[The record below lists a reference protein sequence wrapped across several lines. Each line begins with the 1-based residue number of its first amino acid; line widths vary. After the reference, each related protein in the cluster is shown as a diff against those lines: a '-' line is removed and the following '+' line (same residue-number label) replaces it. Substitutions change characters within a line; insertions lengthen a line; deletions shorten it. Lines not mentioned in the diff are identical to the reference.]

1 MKLSILLIVLSIST
15 QGLFA
20 QKDKEEGRF
29 TASIIAG
36 VSFSQID
43 GDDDA
48 SYSKVGVNVGARGGV
63 RFGQKMELCTEILFS
78 QKGSAI
84 NDRGVVFHLDYLE
97 VPILFYYKDWET
109 TDSKNRKFRR
119 VMIGAGFSYSRLVN
133 AAIFRN
139 NQWENPEN
147 TPNFQDPFEKNDFMF
162 MFDANFLFTRNFGV
176 NLRWGRSILSIIAPN
191 STLRSNPNP
200 NEPTPKAF
208 SHSVVLRVF
217 YKF

>member
-1 MKLSILLIVLSIST
+1 MKLYIAALLLGCFLSSS
-15 QGLFA
+15 LA
-20 QKDKEEGRF
+20 QDNKEEGRF
-29 TASIIAG
+29 TASVIAG

-48 SYSKVGVNVGARGGV
+48 SYSKVGANVGARGGV
-63 RFGQKMELCTEILFS
+63 RFGDKMELCTEILFS

-84 NDRGVVFHLDYLE
+84 NDRGTIFHLDYLE
-97 VPILFYYKDWET
+97 VPVLFYYKDWQT
-109 TDSKNRKFRR
+109 TDRKNRKFMR
-119 VMIGAGFSYSRLVN
+119 VMVGAGLSYSRLVN
-133 AAIFRN
+133 SATFRN
-139 NQWENPEN
+139 NQWENPSN

-162 MFDANFLFTRNFGV
+162 MFDANIFFTRNFGANV
-176 NLRWGRSILSIIAPN
+176 RWSRSILSIIAPN

-200 NEPTPKAF
+200 NNTSVQAF

>member
-97 VPILFYYKDWET
+97 VPVLFYYKDWET

-176 NLRWGRSILSIIAPN
+176 NLRWGRSILSIVAPN

>member
-1 MKLSILLIVLSIST
+1 
-15 QGLFA
+15 
-20 QKDKEEGRF
+20 
-29 TASIIAG
+29 
-36 VSFSQID
+36 
-43 GDDDA
+43 
-48 SYSKVGVNVGARGGV
+48 VGVNVGARGGV

-97 VPILFYYKDWET
+97 VPVLFYYKDWET

-176 NLRWGRSILSIIAPN
+176 NLRWGRSILSIVAPN